1 MTPNRI
7 QSIAAG
13 SPATAEEARELASMS
28 QWRPM
33 ETAPRD
39 GTRILIYRGC
49 TGVEIGAYSVVGRE
63 QWLSEDNC
71 TRYPSHWLPLPAA
84 PEVPHA

>member
-1 MTPNRI
+1 MTPDRI
-7 QSIAAG
+7 NQIAAG
-13 SPATAEEARELASMS
+13 SPASPEEARELAGMC
-28 QWRPM
+28 QWRPI

-39 GTRILIYRGC
+39 GIRILIYCGC
-49 TGVEIGAYSVVGRE
+49 TGVEIGAYSVVGKE

-84 PEVPHA
+84 PEVGR